1 MLSASGVWTLSL
13 RLEKREYP
21 LRAALKLVK
30 GVTKTPL
37 SDGGGLKRTLER
49 RVFDLVRP
57 KLGEVRFRQGFVPVG
72 IDRQGLATAIAEVCG
87 KIVFGDLM
95 VALGVPIPL
104 YGIPSFKRVARIM
117 LPIVSYFPMSLIFYG
132 SDGAQQELKYV
143 KYFEGSDLIA
153 GDFVFMGKYMP
164 PPSQR

>member
-1 MLSASGVWTLSL
+1 MYLELDGKVDAFGVGGVDLSL

-37 SDGGGLKRTLER
+37 CDGGGLKRTLER

-104 YGIPSFKRVARIM
+104 YGIPSFKRVARKI
-117 LPIVSYFPMSLIFYG
+117 
-132 SDGAQQELKYV
+132 E
-143 KYFEGSDLIA
+143 
-153 GDFVFMGKYMP
+153 
-164 PPSQR
+164 R